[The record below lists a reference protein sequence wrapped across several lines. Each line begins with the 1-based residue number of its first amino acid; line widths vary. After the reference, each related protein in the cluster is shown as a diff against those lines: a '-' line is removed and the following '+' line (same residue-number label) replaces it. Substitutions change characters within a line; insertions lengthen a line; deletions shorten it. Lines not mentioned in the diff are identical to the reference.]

1 MLDIMT
7 GTVRLR
13 VSEILT
19 ERGMTTAELASK
31 AGFSYNTALA
41 LVRNAYDRIGM
52 DTIARVC
59 DVLEVTPGEL
69 FFYEKDKE
77 TT

>member
-19 ERGMTTAELASK
+19 ERGMTTADLAQK

-59 DVLEVTPGEL
+59 DVLQVTPGDL
-69 FFYEKDKE
+69 FCYNRDEE
-77 TT
+77 IT